1 MDELFPLFFSNLED
15 SIPSVRQGGAVA
27 IANVVRA
34 YGMYNV
40 NCGGSVCVLDC
51 HDEYHPS
58 GAEVEDKVFSVLKE
72 RLPLAVSQPASTSGE
87 MSVYIA

>member
-1 MDELFPLFFSNLED
+1 M
-15 SIPSVRQGGAVA
+15 QC
-27 IANVVRA
+27 
-34 YGMYNV
+34 
-40 NCGGSVCVLDC
+40 NCSSSVCVLDC

>member
-1 MDELFPLFFSNLED
+1 MYIFRKSLDELFPLFFSNLED

-40 NCGGSVCVLDC
+40 IAVVQFVSWTVMMSIILQ
-51 HDEYHPS
+51 
-58 GAEVEDKVFSVLKE
+58 VLKWKTKF
-72 RLPLAVSQPASTSGE
+72 LVF
-87 MSVYIA
+87 

>member
-27 IANVVRA
+27 ITNVVRA

-40 NCGGSVCVLDC
+40 IAVVQFVSWTVMMSIILQ
-51 HDEYHPS
+51 
-58 GAEVEDKVFSVLKE
+58 VLKWKTKF
-72 RLPLAVSQPASTSGE
+72 LVF
-87 MSVYIA
+87 

>member
-40 NCGGSVCVLDC
+40 ITVVQFVSWTVMMSIILQ
-51 HDEYHPS
+51 
-58 GAEVEDKVFSVLKE
+58 VLKWKTKF
-72 RLPLAVSQPASTSGE
+72 LVF
-87 MSVYIA
+87 